1 MTAFFD
7 NFHFLRPYWLLA
19 LIPVGIV
26 WLAMRRNEN
35 PSRQFREF
43 IAPHLLQHLL
53 HSPSEGRQ
61 FLRPAQVLLILWMLL
76 VAALAGPSWQVQPSP
91 FAEEK
96 AGLMILMKLSPSM
109 KTKDLHPSRLER
121 TRHKMHDLFALRSDG
136 PTGLIAYSGS
146 AHLVMPL
153 TPDTQII
160 EQMAAALEAEVM
172 PAEGDALDEAL
183 ALASEQ
189 FARRKTAGSILV
201 ITDSID
207 PGQVQALSEYRKAA
221 GLPVQIL
228 AAVGSRELVKQN
240 GIEAGAKALGAQ
252 VQEMTVDDRDTRRV
266 AQGAESNVSQV
277 TSDMERMQWK
287 DSGYLLVPLI
297 FLVTLLWAR
306 RGWSVRWE

>member
-7 NFHFLRPYWLLA
+7 NFHLLRPYWLLA
-19 LIPVGIV
+19 LIPVGII

-35 PSRQFREF
+35 PARQFRKF
-43 IAPHLLQHLL
+43 IAPHLLEHLL
-53 HSPSEGRQ
+53 HIPSEGRL
-61 FLRPAQVLLILWMLL
+61 FLRPAQVLLVLWLL
-76 VAALAGPSWQVQPSP
+76 LIAALAGPSWQVQPSP

-96 AGLMILMKLSPSM
+96 AGLMILIKLSPSM
-109 KTKDLHPSRLER
+109 KTEDLQPSRLAR

-153 TPDTQII
+153 TPDTRII
-160 EQMAAALEAEVM
+160 EQMADALEPELM
-172 PAEGDALDEAL
+172 PAEGDALGEAL
-183 ALASEQ
+183 SLAADQ
-189 FARRKTAGSILV
+189 FERRKTAGSILV

-207 PGQVQALSEYRKAA
+207 PGQDQILSAYRKAS

-228 AAVGSRELVKQN
+228 AAVGSRELVVSN

-252 VQEMTVDDRDTRRV
+252 VHEMTVDDRDVRRI
-266 AQGAESNVSQV
+266 AQGAESNVSQAAA
-277 TSDMERMQWK
+277 DMEQMQWK

-297 FLVTLLWAR
+297 FLGTLLWAR
-306 RGWSVRWE
+306 RGWSVRWG